1 MKIFFFLILI
11 LCGVTLYS
19 FKSFE
24 LGLLNTGFS
33 WTMSKIL
40 PYLTLVI
47 GGILL
52 AYSFAKGFRIRAKI
66 VKVIVVII
74 LIAAP
79 FGGGFMIHPIYDGDF
94 SSEGTEV
101 KEASKVTV
109 DKKYDLVIIT
119 IPGCRYC
126 LGSIEQLKKIKERTP
141 EADLLFM
148 VCSSDKKD
156 LEVYKMLI
164 AGKFDIA
171 LAKDIDASVRLA
183 EGSFPT
189 FVQVKNGVPVYKW
202 SNDQFG
208 VGARDKFEGE
218 VK

>member
-11 LCGVTLYS
+11 LCSVTLYT

-24 LGLLNTGFS
+24 SGLLNNGFS
-33 WTMSKIL
+33 WTMSKLL
-40 PYLTLVI
+40 PYLTLAI

-52 AYSFAKGFRIRAKI
+52 AYSFAKGFKIRVKI
-66 VKVIVVII
+66 VKVIVAIL

-79 FGGGFMIHPIYDGDF
+79 FGVGFILHPIYQGDF

-101 KEASKVTV
+101 AASTVKV
-109 DKKYDLVIIT
+109 DEKYDLVIVT
-119 IPGCRYC
+119 IPGCPYC
-126 LGSIEQLKKIKERTP
+126 LASIEQLKKIKERTP
-141 EADLLFM
+141 EANLLFS
-148 VCSSDKKD
+148 VCSSNKKD
-156 LEVYKMLI
+156 LEVYKLLI

-171 LAKDIDASVRLA
+171 LAEDIEASVKLA
-183 EGSFPT
+183 EGHFPT
-189 FVQVKNGVPVYKW
+189 FVQVKKGIPVYKW

-208 VGARDKFEGE
+208 AGAMDQFEGE